1 LLCSIYPANRLYG
14 QRRVSTAHTS
24 PDSPVRPPRED
35 LAEQL
40 QRVRL
45 ESDTLYKLIGAIAS
59 APDLSRV
66 LESIVDLLT
75 EATHCHAC
83 FVYLRDGSR
92 LRLRAA
98 SKVYAHLVG
107 KLEMGVDEGLS
118 GWVARHNTPA
128 FIRDNAFEDP
138 RMKYFAE
145 LEEEHFQSMLAVPVP
160 SRSGDVLGTVVLH
173 TEAPHEF
180 DEGVLNFLV
189 HTASLVAGAIENA
202 RLYEE
207 TRRRVE
213 GLTSLARLSQEI
225 AAAAGRE
232 ELVQL
237 VPSGVRRLIGC
248 ELCQLYQLD
257 ETRGR
262 LELASAD
269 PPDHPSPWPREGG
282 AALLE
287 LLQRRAPR
295 GARQPSGDG
304 STPGV
309 LAVALTAGDEQL
321 GALIAVAQ
329 RPFRDDDDEV
339 MQLLAGQVALALQKA
354 ALIERL
360 TEENI
365 VRDLFNALAEGAAD
379 VAEARARA
387 AGWDI
392 SRPHVFVEVRPLGGS
407 NEDKP
412 WPARAERVESDL
424 RRLAPGT
431 LCDGGRRQ
439 LRALLPIGRPHASAE
454 LEALDAALG
463 ELGRTESVAIGR
475 SDPRSGAR
483 GSGESLREA
492 ADAAQIAHS
501 LMAGEG
507 GTMAYSELGAY
518 RYLVRLPLDEAPH
531 DAHFQAVKRLADY
544 DRERRTQLVDTLER
558 YLRDRRSIATTARA
572 LYVHP
577 NTLRQ
582 RLSRIEE
589 LSGLELAAEDLLSL
603 ELAVKLM
610 RLRG

>member
-1 LLCSIYPANRLYG
+1 MVRTG
-14 QRRVSTAHTS
+14 VSTAHT
-24 PDSPVRPPRED
+24 PHDS

-40 QRVRL
+40 HRVRL
-45 ESDTLYKLIGAIAS
+45 ESDTLYKVIGVIAS
-59 APDLSRV
+59 APDLGRV
-66 LESIVDLLT
+66 LDSIVDLLT
-75 EATHCHAC
+75 EATECHAC

-107 KLEMGVDEGLS
+107 KLDMNVDEGLS
-118 GWVARHNTPA
+118 GWVTRHNAPA
-128 FIRDNAFEDP
+128 FIRDNAMDDP

-145 LEEEHFQSMLAVPVP
+145 LEEEHFQSMVAVPIP

-173 TEAPHEF
+173 TEAPREF
-180 DEGVLNFLV
+180 GEGVLNFLA

-225 AAAAGRE
+225 AAAPGRE
-232 ELVQL
+232 ELLQL
-237 VPSGVRRLIGC
+237 VPGGVRGLIGC
-248 ELCQLYQLD
+248 DLCQLYQLD
-257 ETRGR
+257 PTHER
-262 LELASAD
+262 LELAAAD

-287 LLQRRAPR
+287 LLQRRSPR
-295 GARQPSGDG
+295 GARQPSADG
-304 STPGV
+304 SPGV
-309 LAVALTAGDEQL
+309 LAVALTAGDQQL
-321 GALIAVAQ
+321 GALIAVAH
-329 RPFRDDDDEV
+329 RPFREDDDEV
-339 MQLLAGQVALALQKA
+339 LHLLAGQVALALQKA
-354 ALIERL
+354 ELIERL

-365 VRDLFNALAEGAAD
+365 VRDLFSALAEGAAD
-379 VAEARARA
+379 VAEARSRA

-392 SRPHVFVEVRPLGGS
+392 SRSHVFVEVRPLDGPG
-407 NEDKP
+407 DQGP
-412 WPARAERVESDL
+412 WPARAERVEAGL

-431 LCDGGRRQ
+431 LCDSGRRQ
-439 LRALLPIGRPHASAE
+439 LRALLPLARPHGSGE
-454 LEALDAALG
+454 LAALDAALG
-463 ELGRTESVAIGR
+463 ELGREEHVAIGR
-475 SDPRSGAR
+475 SDSRAGAP

-492 ADAAQIAHS
+492 ADAAQIAQS

-518 RYLVRLPLDEAPH
+518 RYLVRLPLEDAPQ
-531 DAHFQAVKRLADY
+531 DTHFQAVKRLAEY
-544 DRERRTQLVDTLER
+544 DRDRRAQLVDTLER

-582 RLSRIEE
+582 RLNRIEE
-589 LSGLELAAEDLLSL
+589 LTGLDLAAEDLLSL

-610 RLRG
+610 RLRS